1 MSSELKPSAVLR
13 RSLLIGAALLLAG
26 CQARPLYHDVN
37 AIGET
42 RGALAAISYSEAN
55 NRIGLETRNRLI
67 FLTSGGKEPA
77 TPEYRVE
84 LTVTGGVTGILLDEA
99 ADTPNAGRA
108 AVLGTYTLKRI
119 SDDTVL
125 KTGRRT
131 GVALFDYPRQEF
143 AKLRAVRD
151 AETRA
156 ARELAEIIYADLA
169 MALGR

>member
-1 MSSELKPSAVLR
+1 MSSELKPSTVLR

-26 CQARPLYHDVN
+26 CQARPLYQDAN
-37 AIGET
+37 GET
-42 RGALAAISYSEAN
+42 RGALAAISYSEATS
-55 NRIGLETRNRLI
+55 RVGLETRNRLI
-67 FLTSGGKEPA
+67 FLTSGGKESQ

-84 LTVTGGVTGILLDEA
+84 LVVSGGVEGILLDEA

-108 AVLGTYTLKRI
+108 AIVGTYTLKRI
-119 SDDTVL
+119 SDDIVV

-143 AKLRAVRD
+143 AKLRAARD

-156 ARELAEIIYADLA
+156 ARELAEFIYADLA

>member
-1 MSSELKPSAVLR
+1 M
-13 RSLLIGAALLLAG
+13 AG
-26 CQARPLYHDVN
+26 CQARPLYQDTN
-37 AIGET
+37 GET
-42 RGALAAISYSEAN
+42 RGALAAIAYSEATS
-55 NRIGLETRNRLI
+55 RIGLETRNRLI
-67 FLTSGGKEPA
+67 FLTSGGDETK

-84 LTVTGGVTGILLDEA
+84 LTVSGGVEGILLDETS
-99 ADTPNAGRA
+99 DTANSGRA
-108 AVLGTYTLKRI
+108 VVTGNYTLTRI

-125 KTGRRT
+125 KTGRRS

-156 ARELAEIIYADLA
+156 SRELAEVIYADLA

>member
-1 MSSELKPSAVLR
+1 MSSELKPSTVLR

-26 CQARPLYHDVN
+26 CQARPLYQDAN
-37 AIGET
+37 GET
-42 RGALAAISYSEAN
+42 RGALAAISYSEATS
-55 NRIGLETRNRLI
+55 RVGLETRNRLL
-67 FLTSGGKEPA
+67 FLTSGGKESQ

-84 LTVTGGVTGILLDEA
+84 LVVSGGVEGILLDEA

-108 AVLGTYTLKRI
+108 AVVGTYTLKRI
-119 SDDTVL
+119 SDDTVV

-143 AKLRAVRD
+143 AKLRAARD

-156 ARELAEIIYADLA
+156 ARELAEFIYADLA
-169 MALGR
+169 LALGR